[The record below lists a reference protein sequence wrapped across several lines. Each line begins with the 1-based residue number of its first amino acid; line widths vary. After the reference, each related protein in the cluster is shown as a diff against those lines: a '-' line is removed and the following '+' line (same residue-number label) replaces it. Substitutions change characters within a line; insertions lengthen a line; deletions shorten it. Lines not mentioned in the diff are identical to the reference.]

1 MVLIV
6 LNALGMKIGRAG
18 SLGFRLARGPMA
30 AALGVGGAASNA
42 VGNTMKAAST
52 EPTPRYN
59 P

>member
-1 MVLIV
+1 M